1 MGIVLYEK
9 LILTLCCEI
18 MPLLPIIMLFWMSF
32 VLKKSGGLLNC
43 VAFVDTLEHAHTLR
57 LIS

>member
-9 LILTLCCEI
+9 FIITLCCEI
-18 MPLLPIIMLFWMSF
+18 IPLFTIIMLFGMSF
-32 VLKKSGGLLNC
+32 VLKKLGGLLNC
-43 VAFVDTLEHAHTLR
+43 VPFVDTLEHAHTLW